1 MNKPQIIVSLTS
13 FPKAIN
19 YAAQAIKSILDGSM
33 LPDRVVIYLTFSDF
47 ESCGFPQE
55 LLTLTAE
62 NPIVEMRNIDTDI
75 RSYGKLI
82 PALADFPDDVIV
94 TIDDDIRYHRDML
107 RDLVKLHNKL
117 PESIIAHR
125 VRRLR
130 PDQPYSKWR
139 KYKWH
144 DFIFKRHHF
153 SHHAMQTGAGGVL
166 YPPRSLDETMLDPTL
181 FLKLAPTTDDI
192 WFWAAAVAKGTY
204 VVPLPNGKS
213 ALTEVGKPRELSLK
227 TTNLRPGD
235 DRNRQALDRILRH
248 FPNIRQKLS
257 ERKKRP

>member
-1 MNKPQIIVSLTS
+1 MNKPQLIVSLTS

-19 YAAQAIKSILDGSM
+19 YATQAIRSILDGSL
-33 LPDRVVIYLTFSDF
+33 LPDRVVLYLAFSDF
-47 ESCGFPQE
+47 DSCGFPQE
-55 LLTLTAE
+55 LLALAEE
-62 NPIVEMRNIDTDI
+62 NPRVELRDMGTDI

-82 PALADFPDDVIV
+82 PALKEFPDDVIV
-94 TIDDDIRYHRDML
+94 TIDDDIRYHRHML
-107 RDLVKLHNKL
+107 RDLVKLHKKL
-117 PESIIAHR
+117 PEAIIAHR

-130 PDQPYSKWR
+130 PDEPYSKWR

-144 DFIFKRHHF
+144 DFIFRRHHF

-166 YPPRSLDETMLDPTL
+166 YPPHSLDATMLDPTL
-181 FLKLAPTTDDI
+181 FLELAPTTDDI
-192 WFWAAAVAKGTY
+192 WFWAAAVANGTY

-235 DRNRQALDRILRH
+235 DRNRQALDRIFRH
-248 FPNIRQKLS
+248 FPLIRQKLS
-257 ERKKRP
+257 EEEKRS